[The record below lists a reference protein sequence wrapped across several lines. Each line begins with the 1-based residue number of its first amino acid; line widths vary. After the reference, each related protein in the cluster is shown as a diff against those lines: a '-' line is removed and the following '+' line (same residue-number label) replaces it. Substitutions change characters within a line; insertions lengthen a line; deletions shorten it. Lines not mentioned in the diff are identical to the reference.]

1 MNLPSLS
8 ISRGF
13 DTSFITRN
21 LTFAFPIVGAI
32 VSIIVLVMVVWPKFQ
47 EAREIQL
54 ANRDLVLKSTQLE
67 EKVSKLVGLDKGELE
82 KQLASAEQ
90 LLPSDKGTFNV
101 VRQIEGAS
109 SSSGILL
116 NRLEV
121 VAASINQDPAH
132 QAPVAAGGVD
142 PTQAVESVSA
152 PKVQLKL
159 TASSDYASFLGFL
172 NTLYTSSRVLS
183 VDDLALSLAA
193 ESGAQIRTSFST
205 NAFWKPLPVT
215 LASIESPVEEL
226 NSTELARLS
235 SVSQQQATGQIPTG
249 VPTVPLG
256 RRDLFAPF

>member
-21 LTFAFPIVGAI
+21 LTLAFPIVGAI
-32 VSIIVLVMVVWPKFQ
+32 VSMIVLVMVVWPKFQ

-67 EKVSKLVGLDKGELE
+67 EKVSKLAGLDKGELE
-82 KQLASAEQ
+82 KQLVSAEQ
-90 LLPSDKGTFNV
+90 LLPSDRGTFNV
-101 VRQIEGAS
+101 VGQIEGAS

-121 VAASINQDPAH
+121 VAASINQDPA
-132 QAPVAAGGVD
+132 PVPVAGGVES
-142 PTQAVESVSA
+142 TQAVESVSA

-172 NTLYTSSRVLS
+172 DTLYKSSRVLS
-183 VDDLALSLAA
+183 VDDLVLSLAA

-226 NSTELARLS
+226 NSNELARLS
-235 SVSQQQATGQIPTG
+235 SVSQQQATAQIPTA
-249 VPTVPLG
+249 VPIVPLG
-256 RRDLFAPF
+256 RRDLFVPF

>member
-21 LTFAFPIVGAI
+21 LTFAFPIVGVI

-67 EKVSKLVGLDKGELE
+67 EKVSKLAGLDKGELE

-90 LLPSDKGTFNV
+90 LLPSDKGTFSV
-101 VRQIEGAS
+101 VGQIEGAS

-121 VAASINQDPAH
+121 VAASINQDPAL
-132 QAPVAAGGVD
+132 APVVAGGVD
-142 PTQAVESVSA
+142 PTEAIEGAGA

-183 VDDLALSLAA
+183 VNDLTLSLAA
-193 ESGAQIRTSFST
+193 ESGAQIRGSFST
-205 NAFWKPLPVT
+205 NAFWKSLPVT

-226 NSTELARLS
+226 NSSELARLS
-235 SVSQQQATGQIPTG
+235 AVSQKQATGQIPTTL

>member
-54 ANRDLVLKSTQLE
+54 ANYDLVLKSTQLE
-67 EKVSKLVGLDKGELE
+67 EKVSKLANLDKGELE
-82 KQLASAEQ
+82 KQLASSEQ

-101 VRQIEGAS
+101 VRQVESAS

-121 VAASINQDPAH
+121 VAASINQDLS
-132 QAPVAAGGVD
+132 QAPVAVGEVD

-183 VDDLALSLAA
+183 VDDLVLSLAA
-193 ESGAQIRTSFST
+193 ESGAQIRTSFSI

-215 LASIESPVEEL
+215 LSSIESPVEEL
-226 NSTELARLS
+226 NSSELARLS